1 MDIEEFYDQ
10 DPRRRSSDELELG
23 RDWRDGYGVRYE
35 LSWVEDTGELYDMR
49 EPAPRGWGTPFGGIH
64 VSHAHSTDEQEIAG
78 MTVAVLGVVPSRQE
92 VESILSGWEEA
103 MGRENSIGW
112 LVDRLRQAGLL
123 AAPEA
128 GETAAADPADPATAT
143 ADTTATGTAAPGT
156 PAPGTPAPG
165 PAATT

>member
-10 DPRRRSSDELELG
+10 DSRRRSSDELELG
-23 RDWRDGYGVRYE
+23 RDWHDGYGVRYE

-103 MGRENSIGW
+103 MSGENSIGW

-128 GETAAADPADPATAT
+128 GESAAADPGTAT
-143 ADTTATGTAAPGT
+143 ADTATT
-156 PAPGTPAPG
+156 G
-165 PAATT
+165 PAATA